1 MHNRQQ
7 KLLDYLRLYG
17 SISNSE
23 AQSITGAHRNTISL
37 DFKKL
42 LQEGVLYSEG
52 TKKSTR
58 YFLKSEKLFPAA
70 FVSKL
75 RKLPTIH
82 AYFNANNQKKVFF
95 VQTHEP
101 ALQAKLYFDDDIEDR
116 FRQCL
121 PQINNKRQQLS
132 HEERKRRKE
141 RLTIDLAWASSS
153 IEGSTYS
160 LLETEAL
167 ILHHQTAQG
176 KQLNEAKMIMN
187 HKNAL
192 GYMLDLPVEPLSK
205 HRVFELHQ
213 ILMEGLSINTGIREG
228 MVRISHS
235 RYVPCDNRFQ
245 IEEYLDRILATINQ
259 ADSVLEKVLRAN
271 LLIAY
276 LQPFVDGN
284 KRTSRMLGNLI
295 LVQHGY
301 VPVSFSHTP
310 KEEYLK
316 SIILFYEKQSSDYFK
331 YHLLVEIESAY
342 REYLV

>member
-37 DFKKL
+37 DFKRL

-58 YFLKSEKLFPAA
+58 YFLKSEKIFPAA
-70 FVSKL
+70 LVSKL

-95 VQTHEP
+95 VQTHEQ
-101 ALQAKLYFDDDIEDR
+101 ALQAKLYFDEDIEDR

-121 PQINNKRQQLS
+121 PQIDNKRQQLS
-132 HEERKRRKE
+132 SEERKRRKE

-167 ILHHQTAQG
+167 ILHHQDILNPTGSIHAPIDAAGITAKFRG
-176 KQLNEAKMIMN
+176 INPHLDTGAIAGV
-187 HKNAL
+187 AL
-192 GYMLDLPVEPLSK
+192 A
-205 HRVFELHQ
+205 
-213 ILMEGLSINTGIREG
+213 
-228 MVRISHS
+228 
-235 RYVPCDNRFQ
+235 
-245 IEEYLDRILATINQ
+245 IE
-259 ADSVLEKVLRAN
+259 
-271 LLIAY
+271 
-276 LQPFVDGN
+276 
-284 KRTSRMLGNLI
+284 
-295 LVQHGY
+295 QHGAR
-301 VPVSFSHTP
+301 
-310 KEEYLK
+310 E
-316 SIILFYEKQSSDYFK
+316 
-331 YHLLVEIESAY
+331 LLGLLAGKI
-342 REYLV
+342 